1 MRIILMRMMAC
12 LALLVALTGCGASA
26 DDDTGKV
33 RVTTGFYPLAYVAE
47 RVGGDLVEV
56 ENLTLPGGEPHD
68 LELTVQQTVAIA
80 EADVVVYERGF
91 QPAVDAGVEQGSQGA
106 TLDAADIVDLQ
117 PAADRPDEADPH
129 FWHDPLRL
137 AELADALATEL
148 GRADPGQ
155 RATYRANAEDLAAD
169 LTALDR
175 DFTAGLARCER
186 DTIVTAH
193 DAFGYLTKYGLEVE
207 PITGLSPD
215 AEPTPADLARLQ
227 DLIREQGITTVFSE
241 RLVSPKLADTL
252 AGDLGI
258 RSAVLDPIEGLSDA
272 SADEDYV
279 SLMRA
284 NLTALEQANGC
295 R

>member
-1 MRIILMRMMAC
+1 MRILLV
-12 LALLVALTGCGASA
+12 LALLATLPGCGAMA
-26 DDDTGKV
+26 DDDSGKV
-33 RVTTGFYPLAYVAE
+33 EVATGFYPLAYVAE
-47 RVGGDLVEV
+47 RVGGSLVDV
-56 ENLTLPGGEPHD
+56 ENLTQPGAEPHD
-68 LELTVQQTVAIA
+68 LELTVQETVTIA
-80 EADVVVYERGF
+80 RADVVVYEKGF
-91 QPAVDAGVEQGSQGA
+91 QPAVDAGVEQGTEGVA
-106 TLDAADIVDLQ
+106 LDAATVVDLRPVAGQ
-117 PAADRPDEADPH
+117 PDETDPH

-137 AELADALATEL
+137 AKLADAVADEL
-148 GRADPGQ
+148 GRADPGH
-155 RATYRANAEDLAAD
+155 RATYRANARDLAAD
-169 LTALDR
+169 LAALDR
-175 DFTAGLARCER
+175 QFATGLARCAR
-186 DTIVTAH
+186 QTVVTSH
-193 DAFGYLTKYGLEVE
+193 DAFGYLAKYGLAVE

-227 DLIREQGITTVFSE
+227 DLIREQDITTVFSE

-272 SADEDYV
+272 SADEDFV

>member
-1 MRIILMRMMAC
+1 MILMRMMAC

-33 RVTTGFYPLAYVAE
+33 RVATGFYPLAYVAE

-56 ENLTLPGGEPHD
+56 ENLTQPGGEPHD

-106 TLDAADIVDLQ
+106 TLDAAEIVDLQ
-117 PAADRPDEADPH
+117 PAADRPDQADPH